1 MTTRQTTLPPAGV
14 NPSLARQSLS
24 RGGLGT
30 ALHWAARADEPAR
43 SQALQR
49 AARAAMPLL
58 DGPRAGVFLGAP
70 ALIFVLHIAGW
81 KGAVM
86 DRLDAVVAAHVRS
99 RLDAAHDRIDS
110 QQPAAFVE
118 YDLMHG
124 LAGVGTVL
132 LARRTDLESTK
143 ALLAY
148 LVRLTEPISSSA
160 GDSKP
165 GWWVWHQH
173 SAPDQ
178 PGAHANAGLA
188 HGVTGPLAVLALA
201 IRRNVRVPGDLE
213 AIGRILDWLDDNRH
227 PDGGWARW
235 TDDHDTG
242 PRAPSWCYGTPGIA
256 RAQQLAAIVTGDTTR
271 KQAAEKALVECL
283 ADSARFDA
291 LTGSGLCHGP
301 AGTLQVVR
309 RVADDANDPRSF
321 HPQLTELTNRLH
333 RAPEP
338 RQPGLLE
345 GQPGVRLVLDHPPAP
360 HRAGWDACLG
370 IA

>member
-1 MTTRQTTLPPAGV
+1 MTVPQTTPPTTATT
-14 NPSLARQSLS
+14 PSLAQQSLS
-24 RGGLGT
+24 RGDLGT
-30 ALHWAARADEPAR
+30 ALLWAARPDGTAQ

-58 DGPRAGVFLGAP
+58 DGPHAGIFLGAP
-70 ALIFVLHIAGW
+70 ALTFVLHIAGW
-81 KGAVM
+81 KGAGM
-86 DRLDAVVAAHVRS
+86 DRLDAVVAAHVRG
-99 RLDAAHDRIDS
+99 RLAAAHDRIDAR
-110 QQPAAFVE
+110 QPAAFAE

-124 LAGVGTVL
+124 LAGVGTLL
-132 LARRTDLESTK
+132 LARSTDLETTK
-143 ALLAY
+143 ALLTY
-148 LVRLTEPISSSA
+148 LVRLTDPLSSSA
-160 GDSKP
+160 GNTGP

-173 SAPDQ
+173 SAPDR

-188 HGVTGPLAVLALA
+188 HGITGPLAVLALA
-201 IRRNVRVPGDLE
+201 IRRNVRVPGDLD
-213 AIGRILDWLDDNRH
+213 AIGRVLDWLDDNRH

-256 RAQQLAAIVTGDTTR
+256 RAQQLAAIVTGDATR
-271 KQAAEKALVECL
+271 KQAAEKGLLECL
-283 ADSARFDA
+283 ADSARLDA

-309 RVADDANDPRSF
+309 RVADDADDPGSF
-321 HPQLTELTNRLH
+321 EPLLTELTNRL
-333 RAPEP
+333 RSVPEP

-345 GQPGVRLVLDHPPAP
+345 GLPGVRLVLDHPPAP
-360 HRAGWDACLG
+360 HAFGWDACLG